1 MKRYGIL
8 LSCEDYAEYDNNI
21 FTDMLLTSGLK
32 GYIDKPGY
40 YFADITLRKLQELDV
55 LLMVHGWRQYDLS
68 QLTSG
73 KNEKLL
79 QQSAEKELLLQGQIR
94 SSLLKKEMK
103 DMEVSVMAKVDNTF
117 VAGNTFTDE
126 NGKFQLPVTSF
137 EGEVEAVFQIR
148 RRGSKHKKDASV
160 MLDRNFAPTPRAFSY
175 EEEHPQWMD
184 KNSWITLS
192 NRIDSLYVDSISKTN
207 NTYLLSEVEIAK
219 KRKNKNITTQ
229 VFEKSVDAYYD
240 VTRLVDELRD
250 QGIVINT
257 IPDLLSKVNPNFS
270 YDVQDG
276 SSRYKEKTICLIVGK
291 QVLDTLTA
299 WTLWNEIDGIK
310 QIMICEGSN
319 SYTNEVLNSIHG
331 SNMTKGQNVKDMMT
345 AMNPPRT
352 FDDSFYLYG
361 DAAKKK
367 ISLDDTEKAKSEPLF
382 RKKSSGIN
390 NNVNVNIDFSRFGQY
405 ALFYITPHFD
415 SNYSRLTQKSMKAAH
430 GTRRT
435 IIQGY
440 SRPLAF
446 YSPVYKDKIP
456 TANVNHRR
464 RTLYWNPTIQ
474 TDKNGKISIECQNG
488 MYANPVIIHAE
499 MLKGGIPCSITIIG
513 EKKKK

>member
-1 MKRYGIL
+1 
-8 LSCEDYAEYDNNI
+8 
-21 FTDMLLTSGLK
+21 ML
-32 GYIDKPGY
+32 
-40 YFADITLRKLQELDV
+40 E
-55 LLMVHGWRQYDLS
+55 
-68 QLTSG
+68 
-73 KNEKLL
+73 
-79 QQSAEKELLLQGQIR
+79 
-94 SSLLKKEMK
+94 
-103 DMEVSVMAKVDNTF
+103 
-117 VAGNTFTDE
+117 
-126 NGKFQLPVTSF
+126 
-137 EGEVEAVFQIR
+137 
-148 RRGSKHKKDASV
+148 
-160 MLDRNFAPTPRAFSY
+160 RNFAPAPRAFSY

-192 NRIDSLYVDSISKTN
+192 DHVDSLYADSISKTD

-240 VTRLVDELRD
+240 VARLVDELRD

-319 SYTNEVLNSIHG
+319 SYTDEVLNSIHG

-405 ALFYITPHFD
+405 ALFYITPHFN

-474 TDKNGKISIECQNG
+474 TDKNGKISIECQNS
-488 MYANPVIIHAE
+488 MYANPIILHAE

-513 EKKKK
+513 EKKKINQ

>member
-1 MKRYGIL
+1 
-8 LSCEDYAEYDNNI
+8 
-21 FTDMLLTSGLK
+21 
-32 GYIDKPGY
+32 
-40 YFADITLRKLQELDV
+40 
-55 LLMVHGWRQYDLS
+55 
-68 QLTSG
+68 
-73 KNEKLL
+73 
-79 QQSAEKELLLQGQIR
+79 
-94 SSLLKKEMK
+94 
-103 DMEVSVMAKVDNTF
+103 
-117 VAGNTFTDE
+117 
-126 NGKFQLPVTSF
+126 
-137 EGEVEAVFQIR
+137 
-148 RRGSKHKKDASV
+148 
-160 MLDRNFAPTPRAFSY
+160 
-175 EEEHPQWMD
+175 
-184 KNSWITLS
+184 
-192 NRIDSLYVDSISKTN
+192 
-207 NTYLLSEVEIAK
+207 
-219 KRKNKNITTQ
+219 
-229 VFEKSVDAYYD
+229 
-240 VTRLVDELRD
+240 
-250 QGIVINT
+250 
-257 IPDLLSKVNPNFS
+257 
-270 YDVQDG
+270 
-276 SSRYKEKTICLIVGK
+276 
-291 QVLDTLTA
+291 
-299 WTLWNEIDGIK
+299 
-310 QIMICEGSN
+310 MICEGSN

-488 MYANPVIIHAE
+488 NVCKSGHYPRRNAERWNPMQYYDYWRE
-499 MLKGGIPCSITIIG
+499 
-513 EKKKK
+513 EKKINQ